1 MRVLLTH
8 LGQRLLMGLVLW
20 YLILLV
26 MGKPVY
32 AALDTA
38 HVCTPTCATFAAD
51 PVLAANP

>member
-38 HVCTPTCATFAAD
+38 HVCTPTCTAFAAN